1 MCLIWWTD
9 LAEFM
14 NGLRGLGYKELTLE
28 GRKDENTYMFIQPT
42 RTLLLGHAKKMF
54 LIIKY
59 QNVLLEHRSIQ
70 PIYNYK

>member
-14 NGLRGLGYKELTLE
+14 NGLRGLGYKELTLD
-28 GRKDENTYMFIQPT
+28 GRKYENTYMFIRPT
-42 RTLLLGHAKKMF
+42 RTMLLGHAQKMF

-59 QNVLLEHRSIQ
+59 QNVLLVHRSIK
-70 PIYNYK
+70 PIYNYT